1 MMIARSAE
9 LAELLKE
16 WLFESDIARAASH
29 PRGIGS
35 ASRAG
40 SGPSSRFS
48 PETASS
54 AWDDV
59 VEPPDHDDSLVV
71 AASG

>member
-1 MMIARSAE
+1 MIARSAE
-9 LAELLKE
+9 LAGLLKE
-16 WLFESDIARAASH
+16 RLFESNIARASGE
-29 PRGIGS
+29 PPSGIGS

-48 PETASS
+48 PERASS